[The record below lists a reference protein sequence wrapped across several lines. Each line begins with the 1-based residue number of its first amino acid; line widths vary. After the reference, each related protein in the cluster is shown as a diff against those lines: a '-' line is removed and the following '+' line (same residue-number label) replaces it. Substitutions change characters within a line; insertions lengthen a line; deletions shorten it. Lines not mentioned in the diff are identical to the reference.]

1 MLKALQDIKT
11 GRVGQSVDKRT
22 VVEGGNV
29 KSFGWVKLGKVG
41 LGRFWKMFGKISVVK
56 GH

>member
-29 KSFGWVKLGKVG
+29 KSFGLVKLGKVG
-41 LGRFWKMFGKISVVK
+41 LGRFW
-56 GH
+56 